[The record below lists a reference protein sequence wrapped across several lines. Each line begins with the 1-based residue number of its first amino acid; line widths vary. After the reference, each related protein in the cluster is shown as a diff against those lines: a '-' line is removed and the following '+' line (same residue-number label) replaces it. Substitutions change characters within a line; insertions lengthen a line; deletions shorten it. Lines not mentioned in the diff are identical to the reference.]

1 MLGQN
6 TIGGLLPEQ
15 YPFMQPFPHT
25 WLVLLDGSD
34 EARRAVQFVL
44 PLVRNIDTLIFA
56 NAIGGWK
63 QLRNAEMVEMNYP
76 MTSANVSYSDENERL
91 VHKNKLLLA
100 NSMSEMQAG
109 YAGRPAPRIISQ
121 MFYGKTIGDAIE
133 RAIAETRAD
142 TVVLG
147 SSGIGQKR
155 GLGSVTS
162 WVLANAHANVIVV
175 PPAALDHKGMRHLHV
190 RDAPYQKERKTH
202 RIFGRDV
209 DFFGV

>member
-109 YAGRPAPRIISQ
+109 YAAVRRRASSRKCSTARPSATQSSAPLPRHARILLCW
-121 MFYGKTIGDAIE
+121 A
-133 RAIAETRAD
+133 R
-142 TVVLG
+142 
-147 SSGIGQKR
+147 
-155 GLGSVTS
+155 
-162 WVLANAHANVIVV
+162 
-175 PPAALDHKGMRHLHV
+175 AALARSV
-190 RDAPYQKERKTH
+190 ASAR
-202 RIFGRDV
+202 
-209 DFFGV
+209 